1 MNTSLAAQETAAAP
15 IEVRTGEPD
24 AVAAPAIVQLAGGR
38 PRRPRRVYAARPFG
52 IQVRNDFKLFRV
64 R

>member
-1 MNTSLAAQETAAAP
+1 MNTSLAAKETAVEP
-15 IEVRTGEPD
+15 IEERTGEL
-24 AVAAPAIVQLAGGR
+24 ATEAAPASVQLAGGR
-38 PRRPRRVYAARPFG
+38 VRRLRRVYAARPFG